1 MYALSV
7 ALLIVIGIL
16 LFGFV
21 IFFHEL
27 GHFLLAK
34 SAGIWVREFSLGM
47 GPELFSFTKGETRYA
62 LRLLP
67 IGGYCMME
75 GEDENSEDER
85 AFSNKPVWRRILV
98 VVAGGVFNII
108 LGFALMLFVVGQ
120 QDVYSTTRIAKFTEN
135 SGWEAA
141 GAQAG
146 DTIVE
151 IDGFRIYTDRDLS
164 FALSMADPASLS
176 AKVKR
181 DGELV
186 EIAPIT
192 MQQKIG
198 EDGEPV
204 LAIDF
209 YIQGEAPSFLGLI
222 RKSALDTF
230 SMTRLVLES
239 LKGLLTGRFG
249 FNELAGPVGT
259 AQMIT
264 QVTGEGLALGFGPA
278 LQNLVLMII
287 VITVN
292 LGIVNLLP
300 LPALDGGRLLFLIWE
315 GISRRPVPKKYEAY
329 IHAAGFVLLILLM
342 VAVTFGDIKRL
353 IFG

>member
-1 MYALSV
+1 MSV
-7 ALLIVIGIL
+7 AFLIVIGIL

-21 IFFHEL
+21 VFFHEL

-47 GPELFSFTKGETRYA
+47 GPQLFSFTKGDTKYA

-75 GEDENSEDER
+75 GEDESSTDER

-108 LGFALMLFVVGQ
+108 LGFVLMLFVVGQ
-120 QDVYSTTRIAKFTEN
+120 QNVYSTTQIAKFTEN

-151 IDGFRIYTDRDLS
+151 IDGFRIYTERDLS

-176 AKVKR
+176 AKVRR
-181 DGELV
+181 DGKILELD
-186 EIAPIT
+186 PIT
-192 MQQKIG
+192 MQQKTDA
-198 EDGEPV
+198 DGNSV

-230 SMTRLVLES
+230 SMTRLVVES
-239 LKGLLTGRFG
+239 LKGLITGRFG

-264 QVTGEGLALGFGPA
+264 QVTSEGLAVGFGQA

-315 GISRRPVPKKYEAY
+315 GVTRKPVPKKYEAY

-342 VAVTFGDIKRL
+342 VAVTFGDIRRL

>member
-47 GPELFSFTKGETRYA
+47 GPVLFSFTKKDTQYS

-75 GEDENSEDER
+75 GEDESSEDER

-98 VVAGGVFNII
+98 IIAGGVFNII
-108 LGFALMLFVVGQ
+108 LGFVLMLFVVGQ
-120 QDVYSTTRIAKFTEN
+120 QDIYSTTKIARFTEN
-135 SGWEAA
+135 SSWEAA

-151 IDGFRIYTDRDLS
+151 IDGFAIYTERDLS
-164 FALSMADPASLS
+164 FALGMADSGSIS

-181 DGELV
+181 DGGIIEL
-186 EIAPIT
+186 EPIAMRQET
-192 MQQKIG
+192 G
-198 EDGEPV
+198 EDGQPV
-204 LAIDF
+204 LSIDF
-209 YIQGEAPSFLGLI
+209 YIQGEAPSFLGLLK
-222 RKSALDTF
+222 KSALDTF
-230 SMTRLVLES
+230 SMTRLVVES

-264 QVTGEGLALGFGPA
+264 QVTSEGLAVGFGQA

-315 GISRRPVPKKYEAY
+315 GITRKPVPKKYEGY

-342 VAVTFGDIKRL
+342 VAVTFGDIRRL

>member
-7 ALLIVIGIL
+7 ALLIVIGVL

-21 IFFHEL
+21 VFFHEL

-98 VVAGGVFNII
+98 VVAGGVFNIV
-108 LGFALMLFVVGQ
+108 LGFVLMLFVVGQ
-120 QDVYSTTRIAKFTEN
+120 QDVYSTTQIAKFTEH
-135 SGWEAA
+135 SSWEAA

-146 DTIVE
+146 DVIDE
-151 IDGFRIYTDRDLS
+151 IDGFKIYTERDLS
-164 FALSMADPASLS
+164 FALGMADPESIS
-176 AKVKR
+176 VKVKR

-186 EIAPIT
+186 ELAPIT
-192 MQQKIG
+192 MPQITDENGNQI
-198 EDGEPV
+198 
-204 LAIDF
+204 LSIDF
-209 YIQGEAPSFLGLI
+209 YIQGEAPSFLGLL

-264 QVTGEGLALGFGPA
+264 QVTSQGLEVGFGQA

-315 GISRRPVPKKYEAY
+315 GITRKPVPKKYEAY
-329 IHAAGFVLLILLM
+329 IHAAGFALLILLM
-342 VAVTFGDIKRL
+342 VAVTFGDIRRL